1 MKCETCEDRQENE
14 WWRRIQDRELG
25 RYTAEWR
32 KDTGQAPRT
41 RPGVWSVV
49 RWLERRSA
57 IMERTAQIWARGDF
71 GEWLQNWSGCGGFIL
86 PKNAKAE
93 KIFVGPSDF
102 CNLAYAI
109 AEAEVDS

>member
-14 WWRRIQDRELG
+14 WWRAIQDRELG

-32 KDTGQAPRT
+32 KDTGQRRGC
-41 RPGVWSVV
+41 RPGVWSIV
-49 RWLERRSA
+49 RWLDRRA
-57 IMERTAQIWARGDF
+57 RIMERAAQLWAIGDF
-71 GEWLQNWSGCGGFIL
+71 SDWLEVS
-86 PKNAKAE
+86 PAE
-93 KIFVGPSDF
+93 F